1 MKKGFSLIEL
11 VLTIVVVSIAIM
23 ALPTIVMQTQR
34 SNEMALKQEL
44 TLQAKSMI
52 GRVLSTSWDS
62 SHMETKY
69 DNNPYC
75 PAVGDGGADEEVVAG
90 NDKQQAVNQAVANY
104 YDATTHDC
112 EVNPKTPIYDVAN
125 SVVGI
130 NRPGSDLQSRDGNN
144 SNYYNINMREKSYK
158 KSDGSEGR
166 FTPDASKSY
175 GLNPDKNDMDDYA
188 GASGNFYMTVNPVQ
202 GDFLSNMRFITTV
215 GYIADN
221 NLPLDDGDVM
231 ANYPHL
237 DVSTN
242 IKKISVTVTDS
253 DSEATMGDNQVEL
266 VYYAPN
272 IGDGEIATRGW
283 AAP

>member
-1 MKKGFSLIEL
+1 
-11 VLTIVVVSIAIM
+11 
-23 ALPTIVMQTQR
+23 
-34 SNEMALKQEL
+34 
-44 TLQAKSMI
+44 
-52 GRVLSTSWDS
+52 
-62 SHMETKY
+62 
-69 DNNPYC
+69 
-75 PAVGDGGADEEVVAG
+75 
-90 NDKQQAVNQAVANY
+90 
-104 YDATTHDC
+104 
-112 EVNPKTPIYDVAN
+112 
-125 SVVGI
+125 
-130 NRPGSDLQSRDGNN
+130 
-144 SNYYNINMREKSYK
+144 
-158 KSDGSEGR
+158 
-166 FTPDASKSY
+166 
-175 GLNPDKNDMDDYA
+175 MDDYA